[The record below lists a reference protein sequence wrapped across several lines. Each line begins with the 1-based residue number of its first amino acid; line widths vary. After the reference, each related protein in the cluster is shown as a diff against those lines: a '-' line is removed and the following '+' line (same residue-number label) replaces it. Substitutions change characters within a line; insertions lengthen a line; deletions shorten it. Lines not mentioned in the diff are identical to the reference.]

1 LRYVDGLPGEG
12 AAGGEGAGMKSRD
25 KLPYAEDAKDS
36 QRTQKED
43 K

>member
-1 LRYVDGLPGEG
+1 
-12 AAGGEGAGMKSRD
+12 MKSRD